1 MALTRKMEEAIH
13 LGRGGS
19 YSKSRD
25 AIKHYL
31 YDTRII
37 PAAVADFTFFSQPIG
52 AAFGGGVKTLNETNM
67 TDSGK
72 LPAGQT
78 FLIERIG
85 FSMISWVPT
94 TETTPGDLAE
104 AWYNMFHSSIFE
116 IRIAGRDSDFQTPGS
131 NFVPSLAIAEETA
144 TDIGYGKTGEYM
156 CSGWLKLQPA
166 PIFLDEQVSFNVLQ
180 RLNNPIAAVVTV
192 IDAGMSALNTLNAV
206 LQCKLEGVLTRAK

>member
-1 MALTRKMEEAIH
+1 MALTQKMRQAID

-52 AAFGGGVKTLNETNM
+52 SAFGGGVKTLNETNL

-78 FLIERIG
+78 FLIEALQL
-85 FSMISWVPT
+85 SMISWVPED
-94 TETTPGDLAE
+94 ETTPGDLAE
-104 AWYNMFHSSIFE
+104 AWYNMLHSSVFE
-116 IRIAGRDSDFQTPGS
+116 IRIAGRDFDFQTPGS
-131 NFVPSLAIAEETA
+131 NFVPALAIAQETA
-144 TDIGYGKTGEYM
+144 TDVGYGKTGEYL
-156 CSGWLKLQPA
+156 CSGKIKLSPS
-166 PIFLDEQVSFNVLQ
+166 PIFVDELVSFNVIH
-180 RLNNPIAAVVTV
+180 RLNNPIAGVVTV